1 MRTFR
6 SLKKG
11 DELLFVIKNKR
22 LDYYES
28 EVHTVTEIG
37 DMLGIPD
44 DGYLQVD
51 NDKIN
56 TITFNK
62 DCSYTYLNT
71 EDKNIFI
78 CFAEDRSLVENALCF
93 GMFIEKEIVTSRF
106 NYMLRDRIL

>member
-11 DELLFVIKNKR
+11 DELLFVVKNKR
-22 LDYYES
+22 LEYYDVEI
-28 EVHTVTEIG
+28 HIVTEIG
-37 DMLGIPD
+37 DMLGIPA

-78 CFAEDRSLVENALCF
+78 CFAEDRMLVENAVCF

-106 NYMLRDRIL
+106 NYILRDRIL

>member
-11 DELLFVIKNKR
+11 DELLFVVKNKR
-22 LDYYES
+22 LDYYDVEI
-28 EVHTVTEIG
+28 HTVTEIG
-37 DMLGIPD
+37 DMLGIPP
-44 DGYLQVD
+44 DGYFQVD

-62 DCSYTYLNT
+62 DNNYTYLNT
-71 EDKNIFI
+71 EDKDIFI

-106 NYMLRDRIL
+106 NYILRDKIV

>member
-11 DELLFVIKNKR
+11 DELLFVVKNKR
-22 LDYYES
+22 LDYYDVEM
-28 EVHTVTEIG
+28 HTVTEIG
-37 DMLGIPD
+37 DMLGIPP
-44 DGYLQVD
+44 DGYFQVD

-62 DCSYTYLNT
+62 DNNYTYLTT
-71 EDKNIFI
+71 EDKDIFI

-106 NYMLRDRIL
+106 NYILRDKIV